1 MKESINV
8 HNPNLSFTDLFT
20 NKEPEFSPIKQN
32 NIKCTENEIEAQVY
46 SSGQIADKRTTNTD
60 DPISKNS
67 SEMKVTS
74 LKNQNVESGEVVL
87 EEKEKPNLE
96 IKLKDIGDD

>member
-1 MKESINV
+1 MSY
-8 HNPNLSFTDLFT
+8 TDLFT

-32 NIKCTENEIEAQVY
+32 IIKCNEPETEAQIY

-60 DPISKNS
+60 DPVSKNS

-74 LKNQNVESGEVVL
+74 LKN
-87 EEKEKPNLE
+87 
-96 IKLKDIGDD
+96 